1 MNFLPLFPLNLVVF
15 PQESLNLH
23 IFEPRYRQLISECV
37 SSKSTFGI
45 PAFIG
50 GKMQQYGTEVSILEV
65 ENLYEDGR
73 MDIKTQGICTFEILS
88 FENPIK
94 NKLYSGG
101 EISRKTLDKD
111 SANSVLRQEIIQ
123 KINELYALMHQR
135 ATFNWNSEVL
145 SFEVAHKIGLSLEQ
159 EYKLLC
165 IEQEQERQNYLF
177 EHLNRILPVVREMER
192 TKERIQ
198 MNGHFKNLDPLTF

>member
-50 GKMQQYGTEVSILEV
+50 GKMQQYGTEVHILEV

-88 FENPIK
+88 FDNPIK

-101 EISRKTLDKD
+101 EITRKTLDKD
-111 SANSVLRQEIIQ
+111 NSNSVLRQEVIQ
-123 KINELYALMHQR
+123 KINELYTFMHIK
-135 ATFNWNSEVL
+135 ATFNWDSEVL

-159 EYKLLC
+159 EYALLC

-177 EHLNRILPVVREMER
+177 EHLNKILPVIKEMER
-192 TKERIQ
+192 TKDRIR